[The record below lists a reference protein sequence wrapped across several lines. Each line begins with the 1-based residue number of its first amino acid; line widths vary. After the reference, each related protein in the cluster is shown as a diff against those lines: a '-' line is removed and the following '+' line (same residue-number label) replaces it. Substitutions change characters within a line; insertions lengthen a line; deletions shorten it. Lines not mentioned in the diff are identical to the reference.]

1 MNKPLGPYSPHYRAG
16 DFVFVS
22 GQVGMRDG
30 VVVEGGVSAQ
40 TAQVIANL
48 TDRLTE
54 AGVSLSDVVK
64 TTCFLTDMGTFAEF
78 NEAYIAGFGDHRPAR
93 STVEVSALPGGV
105 NVEIEA
111 IAHVAG

>member
-1 MNKPLGPYSPHYRAG
+1 MNKPLGPYSPFVQAG

-22 GQVGMRDG
+22 GQVGMADG
-30 VVVEGGVSAQ
+30 VLAEGGVPGQ

-48 TDRLTE
+48 TARLAE
-54 AGVSLSDVVK
+54 AGATLDDVVK

-93 STVEVSALPGGV
+93 STIGVAALPGGAV
-105 NVEIEA
+105 VEIEA
-111 IAHVAG
+111 IARVAG